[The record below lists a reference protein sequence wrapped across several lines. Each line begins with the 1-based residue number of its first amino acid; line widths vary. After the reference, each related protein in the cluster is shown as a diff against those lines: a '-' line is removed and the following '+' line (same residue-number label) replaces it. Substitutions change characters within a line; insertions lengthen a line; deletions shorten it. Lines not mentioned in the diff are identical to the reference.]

1 MEVRAEFNFTAIQQE
16 RFNAIYAETKKVYP
30 NLVSSEIQKNRVKV
44 LIAHSIIN
52 DDKVINLTPEIKQEV
67 FDEIQ
72 NNI

>member
-16 RFNAIYAETKKVYP
+16 RFNVIYAETKKIYP